1 MSSEHPSD
9 NKWLSAQ
16 AVADRFD
23 VPLRTIRAWRERGT
37 GPAGVRFGKAVRYRL
52 SEVERWEIEQEQAS

>member
-52 SEVERWEIEQEQAS
+52 SEVER